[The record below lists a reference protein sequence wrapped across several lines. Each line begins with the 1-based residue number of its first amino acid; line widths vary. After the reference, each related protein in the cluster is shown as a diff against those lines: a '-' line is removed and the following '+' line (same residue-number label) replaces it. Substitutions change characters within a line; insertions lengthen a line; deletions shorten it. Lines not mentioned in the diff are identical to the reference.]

1 MEDSMKSS
9 LGIALAASALFAPA
23 AQAQSFGLYV
33 GNGPS
38 WGWQAPAYRPA
49 YRPPF
54 DWRAQQV
61 CSGNRARQL
70 EARLDHEYRE
80 REIDPYQ
87 GDRIHAAID
96 RLERRQAHECREGDL
111 RSIYKIAGE
120 YDRIQGRIERSAH
133 GW

>member
-1 MEDSMKSS
+1 MKTI
-9 LGIALAASALFAPA
+9 LGIALAASALVAPA
-23 AQAQSFGLYV
+23 AQAQSFGFYV

-38 WGWQAPAYRPA
+38 WGWQAPAYRP
-49 YRPPF
+49 PF
-54 DWRAQQV
+54 DWRAKQV
-61 CSGNRARQL
+61 CSGNRAHQL

-96 RLERRQAHECREGDL
+96 GLERRQAQECREGDL
-111 RSIYKIAGE
+111 SSIHEIAGQ
-120 YDRIQGRIERSAH
+120 YDRIQSWIEQSAR

>member
-1 MEDSMKSS
+1 MKTI
-9 LGIALAASALFAPA
+9 LGMALAVSAFVAPV
-23 AQAQSFGLYV
+23 AQAQSFGFYI

-38 WGWQAPAYRPA
+38 WQWREPDYRPA
-49 YRPPF
+49 V

-80 REIDPYQ
+80 REINPYQ

-96 RLERRQAHECREGDL
+96 GLERRQAQECREGDL
-111 RSIYKIAGE
+111 RSIHAIAE
-120 YDRIQGRIERSAH
+120 QYDRIQGWIERSAH

>member
-1 MEDSMKSS
+1 MKTIF
-9 LGIALAASALFAPA
+9 GMALAASALAAPA
-23 AQAQSFGLYV
+23 AQAQNFGVYI
-33 GNGPS
+33 GNGPA
-38 WGWQAPAYRPA
+38 WGWQQPAYRPA
-49 YRPPF
+49 YSPPV

-87 GDRIHAAID
+87 GDRIHNAIED
-96 RLERRQAHECREGDL
+96 LERRQAHECREGDL
-111 RSIYKIAGE
+111 RAIHDIAGR
-120 YDRIQGRIERSAH
+120 YDRIQGWIDRSAH